1 LKARYDSSE
10 RIIRSSVLKTTVQM
24 SDSAVP
30 RGVRAPSVLILAG
43 LTGLSALS
51 IDMSLPAMPQLQRTF
66 GASVGAVQLTLSLFL
81 AGFALGQLVCGVVAD
96 RIGRRPVLLAGLA
109 LFSIA
114 GLACAFSP
122 SLPVLLAGRLVQ
134 GVGASVGPILARA
147 IVRDCFSGP
156 AASGVLSQIT
166 QVMIAAPLIA
176 PTVGGFMLVS
186 LGWPAIFVTL
196 GGAGVLLWMICWRR
210 LPETL
215 PAAVRDA
222 ERIPLLRS
230 FRHVATHPESLR
242 HGLTICF
249 SYAGMFAYI
258 SGSPFVLIDAFGV
271 PRALFGVLFALPAL
285 ALMAGATL
293 NRRWVMH
300 VAPDRLLRR
309 GVRLVFGAGVVLVAA
324 AWMGIGGV
332 AGVMLPMMA
341 YMLGMGLVQPNAT
354 AAALAPHGRMAGVTS
369 SLIGSVQTAAGA
381 VSGAV
386 VGSFYDHTP
395 RSMATTVAVAG
406 VLTLLV
412 HRTARPRRAA
422 AEEEAVSP
430 PLAAEA

>member
-1 LKARYDSSE
+1 
-10 RIIRSSVLKTTVQM
+10 M
-24 SDSAVP
+24 SDSAVS

-81 AGFALGQLVCGVVAD
+81 AGFAIGQLACGVVAD

-109 LFSIA
+109 LFTVAS
-114 GLACAFSP
+114 LACAFSP

-134 GVGASVGPILARA
+134 GLGASVGPILARA

-156 AASGVLSQIT
+156 QASGVLSQIT
-166 QVMIAAPLIA
+166 QVMIAAPLVA
-176 PTVGGFMLVS
+176 PTLGGFLLVW

-196 GGAGVLLWMICWRR
+196 AGAGVLLWLICWRR

-215 PAAVRDA
+215 PAAVRQA
-222 ERIPLLRS
+222 ERPALLRS
-230 FRHVATHPESLR
+230 YVTVATHPESLR

-249 SYAGMFAYI
+249 SYMGMFAYI
-258 SGSPFVLIDAFGV
+258 SGSPFVLIDGFGV
-271 PRALFGVLFALPAL
+271 PRGLFGVLFALPAL

-293 NRRWVMH
+293 NRRWV
-300 VAPDRLLRR
+300 VRLAPDRLLRR
-309 GVRLVFGAGVVLVAA
+309 GVRLVFGAGVALGAL
-324 AWMGIGGV
+324 AWLGIGGV
-332 AGVMLPMMA
+332 AGVMVPMMA
-341 YMLGMGLVQPNAT
+341 YMVGMGLVQPNAT
-354 AAALAPHGRMAGVTS
+354 AAALAPHGRIAGVTS
-369 SLIGSVQTAAGA
+369 SLIGSVQTAGGA
-381 VSGAV
+381 ISGAL
-386 VGSFYDHTP
+386 VGAFYDHTP
-395 RSMATTVAVAG
+395 RSLATTVAVAG
-406 VLTLLV
+406 ALTLLV
-412 HRTARPRRAA
+412 HRAARPARAA

>member
-1 LKARYDSSE
+1 MQ
-10 RIIRSSVLKTTVQM
+10 T

-43 LTGLSALS
+43 LSGLAALS
-51 IDMSLPAMPQLQRTF
+51 IDMSLPAMPQMQRTF

-81 AGFALGQLVCGVVAD
+81 VGFAMGQLVCGVVAD

-109 LFSIA
+109 LFAVA
-114 GLACAFSP
+114 GLACAASP

-134 GVGASVGPILARA
+134 GIGASVGTILVRA
-147 IVRDCFSGP
+147 IVRDCFTGP
-156 AASGVLSQIT
+156 QASGVLSQIT

-186 LGWPAIFVTL
+186 LGWPSIFVTL
-196 GGAGVLLWMICWRR
+196 GAAGALLWVIVWRG

-215 PAAVRDA
+215 PAAVRAA
-222 ERIPLLRS
+222 ERPALLRS
-230 FRHVATHPESLR
+230 YVTVATNPESLR

-249 SYAGMFAYI
+249 SYGGMFAYI
-258 SGSPFVLIDAFGV
+258 SGSPFVLIEAFGV

-293 NRRWVMH
+293 NRRWVMRM
-300 VAPDRLLRR
+300 APDRLLRR
-309 GVRLVFGAGVVLVAA
+309 GVRLVFGAGIVLGVL
-324 AWMGIGGV
+324 AWLGIGGV
-332 AGVMLPMMA
+332 AGVMVPMMA

-369 SLIGSVQTAAGA
+369 SLIGSAQTAAGA
-381 VSGAV
+381 LSGAL
-386 VGSFYDHTP
+386 VGAFYDHTA
-395 RSMATTVAVAG
+395 RSLGTTVAVAG

-412 HRTARPRRAA
+412 HRAARPPREI